1 MGLLLVKM
9 QTISK
14 HRSVKHA
21 TKFLFQSD
29 ISNSFESKPMNL
41 AEELSQ
47 AIQEDLHLN
56 PIPCDQSSP
65 TYHYHQN
72 HIVGKEPTSINQILT
87 QNEDSEYISSDT
99 NSKELYSGGSN
110 SSISTFRES
119 VSPPPLCPIP
129 NPYESSTHEHDH
141 TIRHCNISASES
153 DLTRNRADDDISS
166 RPWLNHIP
174 KHYSLDYDFSD
185 DWDLVIAGTTA
196 ATGLFIEQST
206 ISKAI
211 ILIHGKYSLS

>member
-1 MGLLLVKM
+1 
-9 QTISK
+9 
-14 HRSVKHA
+14 
-21 TKFLFQSD
+21 
-29 ISNSFESKPMNL
+29 MNL
-41 AEELSQ
+41 AEELSH

-56 PIPCDQSSP
+56 PIPCDQSAP
-65 TYHYHQN
+65 TYHYSQN
-72 HIVGKEPTSINQILT
+72 HIVGKERTSINQILT

-99 NSKELYSGGSN
+99 NSKEQYSGGSN

-153 DLTRNRADDDISS
+153 DLTRNKADDDISS

-196 ATGLFIEQST
+196 ATGLIIEQST
-206 ISKAI
+206 ISKDI
-211 ILIHGKYSLS
+211 IYFYTDSWQIFYIITFFIIYSFKRYRITRRGGTASA

>member
-1 MGLLLVKM
+1 
-9 QTISK
+9 
-14 HRSVKHA
+14 
-21 TKFLFQSD
+21 
-29 ISNSFESKPMNL
+29 MNL

-56 PIPCDQSSP
+56 PITCDESGP
-65 TYHYHQN
+65 TYHYN
-72 HIVGKEPTSINQILT
+72 KNYIVGKEPTSINQILT
-87 QNEDSEYISSDT
+87 PTEDSEYISSDT
-99 NSKELYSGGSN
+99 SSKEQHSGGSS

-129 NPYESSTHEHDH
+129 NPYEQSAQEPDH
-141 TIRHCNISASES
+141 SIRHCNLSASES
-153 DLTRNRADDDISS
+153 DLTRNREEGDASP

-196 ATGLFIEQST
+196 ATGL
-206 ISKAI
+206 
-211 ILIHGKYSLS
+211 